1 MSRKIKQW
9 SRTEIELIDKDIR
22 TDIKEILNVRK
33 KVEGSINIMRKE
45 KAIKRLKSN
54 F

>member
-22 TDIKEILNVRK
+22 TDIKEILNVQK
-33 KVEGSINIMRKE
+33 KGSNQTSKDE
-45 KAIKRLKSN
+45 KYSI
-54 F
+54 